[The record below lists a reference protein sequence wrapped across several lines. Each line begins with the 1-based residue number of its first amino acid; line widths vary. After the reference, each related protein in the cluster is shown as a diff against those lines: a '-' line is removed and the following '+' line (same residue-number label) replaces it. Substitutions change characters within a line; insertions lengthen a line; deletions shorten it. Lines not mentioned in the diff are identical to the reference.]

1 MVWSDPEIVLV
12 RAGVCGYGVA
22 LAWHWLAGRR
32 GGVSFRG
39 VTVLTAAAVVCLGA
53 AIAVRWSQSGQG
65 PFLTLYEIL
74 LSSTFSLGLVF
85 VAACILTRVAGFTA
99 TPVLGVLAALGLWTL
114 SVSRDVVP
122 LPATFDNPWLWVH
135 LTAGKLFLG
144 ACLLG
149 AAGAAALAMG
159 RTTAT
164 DARDAFVWRAALT
177 AFVFEGF
184 MLLSGAVWA
193 QDAWGRYWG
202 WDPLETS
209 ALLTWLVLGALLHA
223 RVSFALPDWAARLWL
238 NGVFVLAVL
247 TFFGVPFFS
256 LAPHKGIV

>member
-1 MVWSDPEIVLV
+1 MLWSDPEIALL
-12 RAGVCGYGVA
+12 RAGVCGYGIA

-32 GGVSFRG
+32 DGDSRRG
-39 VTVLTAAAVVCLGA
+39 VTALAAIAVASLGA
-53 AIAVRWSQSGQG
+53 AIAVRWSQYGQG

-85 VAACILTRVAGFTA
+85 VGACLMTGVAAFTA
-99 TPVLGVLAALGLWTL
+99 APVLGVLAGLGLWTL
-114 SVSRDVVP
+114 SVSRDVIP

-135 LTAGKLFLG
+135 LAAGKLFLG

-149 AAGAAALAMG
+149 AAGAAVLAVG
-159 RTTAT
+159 KVVRT
-164 DARDAFVWRAALT
+164 DDREAFVWRAALT